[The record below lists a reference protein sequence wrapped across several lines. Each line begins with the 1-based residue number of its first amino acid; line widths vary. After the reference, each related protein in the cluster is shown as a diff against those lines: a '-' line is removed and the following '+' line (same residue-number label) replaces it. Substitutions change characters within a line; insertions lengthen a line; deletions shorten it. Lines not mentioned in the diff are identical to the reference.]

1 MNYPLLIEYTS
12 KGHYTNINY
21 NANATALYCAS
32 FTAAGG
38 ATANGY
44 SCNPDFK
51 IWQVGTRTA
60 WTPVQNLTF
69 SGEVMYTFLDQSFT
83 GSQTLAAF
91 GFKPAGVY
99 DFKDSG
105 IVTGNVRV
113 RRTW

>member
-1 MNYPLLIEYTS
+1 MNFSHQFISVAGNQTKRP
-12 KGHYTNINY
+12 
-21 NANATALYCAS
+21 S
-32 FTAAGG
+32 FEHFTG
-38 ATANGY
+38 
-44 SCNPDFK
+44 FK